1 MRILRRDAPKNREMP
16 DPETQLRAFFGQNFL
31 LPGDRAIAPDD
42 SLMDLG
48 IMDSTGVLELSAF
61 LEQAFGVHVA
71 DKEMTRANLD
81 SIRAIVGFL
90 ARKQAAR

>member
-1 MRILRRDAPKNREMP
+1 MP
-16 DPETQLRAFFGQNFL
+16 DTEQQLRAFFRDNFL
-31 LPGDRAIAPDD
+31 LPGDRALGLDD

-81 SIRAIVGFL
+81 SIRAIVRFL
-90 ARKQAAR
+90 AHKQAPR

>member
-1 MRILRRDAPKNREMP
+1 MP
-16 DPETQLRAFFGQNFL
+16 DPEQQLRAFFRDNFL
-31 LPGDRAIAPDD
+31 LPGDRSLGPDD

-81 SIRAIVGFL
+81 SIRAIVRFL
-90 ARKQAAR
+90 AQKQQAPR